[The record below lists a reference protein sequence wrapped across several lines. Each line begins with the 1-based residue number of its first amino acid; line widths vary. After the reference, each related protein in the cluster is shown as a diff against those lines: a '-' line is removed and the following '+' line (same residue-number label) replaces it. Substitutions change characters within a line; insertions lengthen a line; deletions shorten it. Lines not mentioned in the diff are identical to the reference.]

1 MLDSLKK
8 KALFISSSPAIAMA
22 DSAVCTLLGEENQD
36 KYGSQRMFG
45 SIGWGVT
52 MFIMGMVLDHSK
64 IFLFAKCDMNRGQR
78 NYNVCF
84 SVFSGLMFLA
94 LLVATQLPFRYQG
107 KPQNM
112 PMNNMNQPGGGG
124 HPDKKAEQETAKD
137 RIKKA
142 KVFAQQMRAMPE
154 FAAVFRAM
162 ANLRMLMCMLVA
174 WVMGIGIGL
183 IFTFLFWHL
192 QDYGG
197 SPTLFGI
204 ASVLNHISE
213 MAAYFYSFKII
224 NKIGHIK
231 VLALGL
237 LCNVIRFIYISFITW
252 PWLVLPFEFVQ
263 GITHAAVWAA
273 CCSFIAHNT
282 DAELRPSAQ
291 SFLSGLHHGFGRFCG
306 AVFGGMLIKSHGTI
320 LVFRIYGLV
329 CAVFLVLF
337 VLVNF
342 YNRDEGGLSADLPD
356 DVDPRKVSLNF

>member
-1 MLDSLKK
+1 
-8 KALFISSSPAIAMA
+8 
-22 DSAVCTLLGEENQD
+22 
-36 KYGSQRMFG
+36 MFG

-356 DVDPRKVSLNF
+356 DVDPRKVSPNF